1 MIFSLHRVSALRG
14 VLRNPRAT
22 REEVVEYQNRQLRCL
37 IAHAYENVLYY
48 RKLFDRHGLKPK
60 DIQSVADLPAVPIT
74 TRRELQELPTHE
86 LVAGG
91 VDPEQLIPSSSSGS
105 SGQPLTVRRTWFE
118 ERLHNAFRW
127 RALRSHGLRATDVH
141 CYVMV
146 ARSDRRR
153 DNRILQHAAQ
163 AIGLGRYV
171 VVGCLQ
177 SPEEIVATLRKIR
190 PDVVSGYAGV
200 LARIS
205 QTIDPSELR
214 SLRLCFVGTAGE
226 VLTPLMRAQIEEGFA
241 APVYQTYGS
250 IEFNLL
256 AWQCIQTDEFH
267 VCDDGMIL
275 EIVQGDKP
283 VTEDESG
290 EVVGT
295 DLHSF
300 AMPIIR
306 YRLGDVVTKG
316 SESCRCGQPF
326 SAIRAIRGR
335 MNDYFQL
342 PGGRLV
348 HPSEVT
354 RVTREKTPW
363 IREFQITQERMDR
376 IVMRVVPFYQ
386 PSSRE
391 LAVVQNPATALLGPE
406 ARFEVE
412 LVSEIQ
418 LEPSGKYRVYRS
430 MLSSAYDEISLDH
443 GGTRCGK

>member
-1 MIFSLHRVSALRG
+1 MVPFHRVPALRG
-14 VLRNPRAT
+14 LLHHTHAT
-22 REEVVEYQNRQLRCL
+22 RKELVEYQNKQLHRL
-37 IAHAYENVLYY
+37 IAHAYEDVPYY
-48 RKLFDRHGLKPK
+48 RRLFAQHRVKPE
-60 DIQSVADLPAVPIT
+60 DIHTTHDLRLLPIT
-74 TRRELQELPTHE
+74 SRQDLQQLPVDE
-86 LVAGG
+86 IVVCG
-91 VDPEQLIPSSSSGS
+91 VDPERLIARSSSGS
-105 SGQPLTVRRTWFE
+105 TGQPLTVRRTWFE
-118 ERLHNAFRW
+118 ERLHNAFGW
-127 RALRSHGLRATDVH
+127 RASRSHGLRLTDVH
-141 CYVMV
+141 CDVMV
-146 ARSDRRR
+146 VRPAHRR
-153 DNRILQHAAQ
+153 DNQVIHRMVQ
-163 AIGLGRYV
+163 AMGLGRQV
-171 VVGCLQ
+171 VVSCFQ
-177 SPEEIVATLRKIR
+177 SPEEIVRALHEIR
-190 PDVVSGYAGV
+190 PNIVSGYASV
-200 LARIS
+200 VAKIA
-205 QTIDPSELR
+205 QCVNKDELR
-214 SLRLCFVGTAGE
+214 SLRLRYVGTGGE

-256 AWQCIQTDEFH
+256 AWQCIQTEEFH

-275 EIVQGDKP
+275 EVVQGERP
-283 VTEDESG
+283 VNEGESG

-348 HPSEVT
+348 HPYEVT
-354 RVTREKTPW
+354 QVTREKTPW

-418 LEPSGKYRVYRS
+418 LEPSGKFRVYRS
-430 MLSSAYDEISLDH
+430 MVSSAYDKLSLDH